1 MSRSVLI
8 SGASIAGPALAYWLN
23 RYGFA
28 VTVVE
33 KAAAVRGGGYPI
45 DMRGPAVEVLRRMG
59 LAEQARE
66 RHVATRRLSFLDA
79 DGSVLNSVAPTV
91 ITGDEAGHDI
101 ELARGDLTS
110 LLYDAVRDDVEFR
123 FSESIA
129 ALDDRGDAVDVTFAS
144 GRSQTFDLVIGADG
158 LHSKTRS
165 LAFGPEEQFHRYL
178 GYCFA
183 GFTMPNYLGLSH
195 EGMSWAVA
203 GRSAS
208 LYAAGNRDGD
218 HVHGFLVF
226 TRADAPFEAFADPA
240 AQREL
245 VASRFEGCGWEVPRM
260 VEAMRSADDLFFDV
274 VSQIHM
280 PVWSK
285 GRVALAGDAAHA
297 TSFLSGQGSSLAMI
311 GAYLLAYEL
320 ADAPHDVAFAAY
332 ERRSREFVEANQ
344 ALATG
349 GSALMS
355 PRTEAEVAARS
366 AALRALDGLP
376 GEEHSE
382 VHNLLTLPPERTTV

>member
-1 MSRSVLI
+1 MNGSVLI

-33 KAAAVRGGGYPI
+33 KAPAVRGGGYPI
-45 DMRGPAVEVLRRMG
+45 DTRGPAVEVLRRMG
-59 LAEQARE
+59 LEDKARA

-79 DGSVLNSVAPTV
+79 DGGVIQGVEPAVL
-91 ITGDEAGHDI
+91 TGDRAGYDI

-129 ALDDRGDAVDVTFAS
+129 TLNDRGDRVDVTFTS

-165 LAFGPEEQFHRYL
+165 LVFGPEERFHRYL

-183 GFTMPNYLGLSH
+183 GFTMPNDLGLSH
-195 EGMSWAVA
+195 EGVVWAVP
-203 GRSAS
+203 GHSAA
-208 LYAAGNRDGD
+208 LYATGDGD
-218 HVHGFLVF
+218 GDMHAFLLF
-226 TRADAPFEAFADPA
+226 SREDAPFHAFADPR
-240 AQREL
+240 AQRDL
-245 VASRFEGCGWEVPRM
+245 VAGYFEGDGWLVPRM
-260 VEAMRSADDLFFDV
+260 VEAMRTADDLFFDV
-274 VSQIHM
+274 VSQIHL
-280 PVWSK
+280 PVWAK

-320 ADAPHDVAFAAY
+320 AEAPHEEAFAAY
-332 ERRSREFVEANQ
+332 ESRSREFVERNQ

-349 GSALMS
+349 GAPVMA
-355 PRTEAEVAARS
+355 PRTEAELEARN
-366 AALRALDGLP
+366 AALRSMDGLP
-376 GEEHSE
+376 GEEHNE
-382 VHNLLTLPPERTTV
+382 VHTLLTLPPERATV

>member
-23 RYGFA
+23 QYGFA

-59 LAEQARE
+59 LEEQVRE
-66 RHVATRRLSFLDA
+66 RHIATRRLSFLDS
-79 DGSVLNSVAPTV
+79 DGGVLNSVAPTA
-91 ITGDEAGHDI
+91 ITGDEAGYDI

-129 ALDDRGDAVDVTFAS
+129 ELEDRGDAVDVTFAS
-144 GRSQTFDLVIGADG
+144 GRRQTFDLVIGADG

-165 LAFGPEEQFHRYL
+165 LVFGPEERFHRYL

-183 GFTMPNYLGLSH
+183 GFTMPNYLGLSR
-195 EGMSWAVA
+195 EGMSWAVS

-208 LYAAGNRDGD
+208 LYAVGGNDQ
-218 HVHGFLVF
+218 VHGFLVF
-226 TRADAPFEAFADPA
+226 TRADAPFSAFADPA

-245 VASRFEGCGWEVPRM
+245 VASRFEDCGWEVPRM
-260 VEAMRSADDLFFDV
+260 VAAMRTADDLFFDV

-297 TSFLSGQGSSLAMI
+297 TSFLSGQGSSLALI

-332 ERRSREFVEANQ
+332 EKRSREFVEANQ
-344 ALATG
+344 ALATQG
-349 GSALMS
+349 AVVMS
-355 PRTEAEVAARS
+355 PRTEEELAARNS
-366 AALRALDGLP
+366 AFRAMDGLP
-376 GEEHSE
+376 GESSHE
-382 VHNLLTLPPERTTV
+382 VHTMLTLPPERAAV

>member
-33 KAAAVRGGGYPI
+33 KAPAVRGGGYPI

-59 LAEQARE
+59 LEEKARAK
-66 RHVATRRLSFLDA
+66 HVATRRITFLDA
-79 DGSVLNSVAPTV
+79 DGDVLNSVEPAAL
-91 ITGDEAGHDI
+91 TGDAAGYDI
-101 ELARGDLTS
+101 ELARGDLTG
-110 LLYDAVRDDVEFR
+110 LLYDAVRDDAEFR

-129 ALDDRGDAVDVTFAS
+129 ALDDRGSGVDVTFSS

-165 LAFGPEEQFHRYL
+165 LAFGPEGPYHRYL

-183 GFTMPNYLGLSH
+183 GFTMPNRLGLSH
-195 EGMSWAVA
+195 EGVSWAVA
-203 GRSAS
+203 GRMAT
-208 LYAAGNRDGD
+208 LYATSDSD
-218 HVHGFLVF
+218 EVHGFLVF
-226 TRADAPFEAFADPA
+226 TRADAPFSAFADPA
-240 AQREL
+240 AQRDL
-245 VASRFEGCGWEVPRM
+245 VASRFEGYGWEVPRM
-260 VEAMRSADDLFFDV
+260 VEAMRTADDLFFDV
-274 VSQIHM
+274 VSQIHL

-297 TSFLSGQGSSLAMI
+297 TSFLSGQGSSLAII

-332 ERRSREFVEANQ
+332 EKRSREFVEANQ
-344 ALATG
+344 ALAAG
-349 GSALMS
+349 GSAVMS
-355 PRTEAEVAARS
+355 PRTEAETAARN

-376 GEEHSE
+376 GESSSE
-382 VHNLLTLPPERTTV
+382 VHTMLTLPPERATV